1 MPGRARIPAFVYLP
15 SAVRIPALLHSC
27 IPALWRSC
35 ICAFVLLLL
44 ATPIGAQPVPGTTRV
59 AVLLAE
65 DHRAATAADLATL
78 RAGVRSRDVLTARIA
93 IRALGRLER
102 PGLIPELVPA
112 LEAVLS
118 ESRAE
123 AANAIAQAAQGW
135 AGPGEAKA
143 PAGTL
148 SPASVLSTLAARL
161 DTEEDASVRAVICES
176 IGRLPYR
183 SADEVARAEAAL
195 VDQAGRSDAVTDR
208 LGLAKGFEA
217 LVRVSRTLRPPGPRA
232 LDVVKK
238 LFGLPPAANGQT
250 APSVDPARG
259 SRFEADPL
267 RDARVRRLALET
279 LIAADAIHD
288 DVVARAAAD
297 LDPQVRRL
305 AMRAASASG
314 RGIAFFTRGL
324 EDPVPMVRV
333 EALRGVRER
342 MGEQACAAALAALA
356 DPDTQV
362 ALVALDQLASCGSWR
377 EAVTR
382 LEETATDRS
391 RAGSPRGWHRAAHAI
406 VALASAAPDRAEAA
420 LGQFTGSSI
429 WQLRMYAAR
438 ASTMIGDRDR
448 LEALARDRDENVVEA
463 AIDGLTTVSGHSSDA
478 VYVAALSRSG
488 YQVIRS
494 AALALEGSRD
504 PEAVPALKAA
514 YQRLVAEGHANSLDT
529 RAALVA
535 ALKKLGSP
543 PPPARPP
550 RPPASASV
558 LTAEDL
564 RRLAAPRARI
574 TIGAVGTFDLVLFPG
589 EAPATVIQ
597 FVDLASSGYYG
608 GLTFHRVVPNFVV
621 QGGSPGANEYVGHPD
636 QMRDEVGLWPHVRG
650 AVGISTRGRDTGDA
664 QIFID
669 LVDNPRLDHQYT
681 VFAQVLNGI
690 EVIDRIL
697 EGDVIERIDILP

>member
-1 MPGRARIPAFVYLP
+1 MPEPANTRMRECTVRIPAF
-15 SAVRIPALLHSC
+15 LHSC
-27 IPALWRSC
+27 ISGFRYLASACLAVTLLVTPA
-35 ICAFVLLLL
+35 
-44 ATPIGAQPVPGTTRV
+44 GAQPVPGTTRL

-65 DHRAATAADLATL
+65 DRRGATAGDLATL

-102 PGLIPELVPA
+102 PALIPDLVPSLGA
-112 LEAVLS
+112 ILS

-123 AANAIAQAAQGW
+123 AANAIAEAAQGW
-135 AGPGEAKA
+135 VRPGEANT

-161 DTEEDASVRAVICES
+161 DAEEEASVRAVICES

-183 SADEVARAEAAL
+183 SADQVARAEAAL
-195 VDQAGRSDAVTDR
+195 LDQAGRSDAVTDR
-208 LGLAKGFEA
+208 LGVAKGFEA
-217 LVRVSRTLRPPGPRA
+217 LVRVSRTLQPPGPRA
-232 LDVVKK
+232 LDIVKR
-238 LFGLPPAANGQT
+238 LFGLTLPPATNGQ
-250 APSVDPARG
+250 APPAVDSARG

-279 LIAADAIHD
+279 LIAAGAIND
-288 DVVARAAAD
+288 EVVARAAAD
-297 LDPQVRRL
+297 PDPQVRRL

-314 RGIAFFTRGL
+314 RGIAFFPRGL

-342 MGEQACAAALAALA
+342 TGEQACAAALAALA

-382 LEETATDRS
+382 LEETVNDLS
-391 RAGSPRGWHRAAHAI
+391 RAGSPRSWHRAAHAI
-406 VALASAAPDRAEAA
+406 VALASAAPDRAAAA

-438 ASTMIGDRDR
+438 AAALIGARAR
-448 LEALARDRDENVVEA
+448 LETLALDNDENVVEA
-463 AIDGLTTVSGHSSDA
+463 AIDGLAKVAGHASDA
-478 VYVAALSRSG
+478 TYVAALSRSG
-488 YQVIRS
+488 YQAIRA
-494 AALALEGSRD
+494 AALALDGSPD
-504 PEAVPALKAA
+504 PQAAVPALKIAL
-514 YQRLVAEGHANSLDT
+514 QRLVAEGHANSLDT

-535 ALKKLGSP
+535 TLTKLGSP
-543 PPPARPP
+543 PPARPL
-550 RPPASASV
+550 RAVAATSV
-558 LTAEDL
+558 LNAEDL
-564 RRLAAPRARI
+564 RTLAAPRARI
-574 TIGAVGTFDLVLFPG
+574 TIADVGTFELVLFTG

-597 FVDLASSGYYG
+597 FVDLATAGYYS

-621 QGGSPGANEYVGHPD
+621 QGGSPGANEYVGHPA

-650 AVGISTRGRDTGDA
+650 AVGISTRGHDTGDA

-697 EGDVIERIDILP
+697 EGDVIEKIEILP